1 MPKTRHIPTRS
12 CVSCGLKLP
21 KGQLIRI
28 FRNPEGPLQVDPAGE
43 GAGRGAY
50 LCGAASCWER
60 GVKKGVLERGLKSP
74 LSAADKEYLR
84 NFYQE
89 NLQEKP
95 QVNLQKTIPENLVGL
110 PSGEE

>member
-21 KGQLIRI
+21 KRQLIRI
-28 FRNPEGPLQVDPAGE
+28 FRNPEGPLQVDPAGK

-50 LCGAASCWER
+50 LCGAASCWKR
-60 GVKKGVLERGLKSP
+60 GVSKGVLERGLRAP

-84 NFYQE
+84 SFYQE
-89 NLQEKP
+89 NLQE
-95 QVNLQKTIPENLVGL
+95 TIPENLVGL

>member
-21 KGQLIRI
+21 KRQLIRI
-28 FRNPEGPLQVDPAGE
+28 FRIPEGTLRVDPTGK
-43 GAGRGAY
+43 GTGRGAY
-50 LCGAASCWER
+50 LCGANSCWER
-60 GVKKGVLERGLKSP
+60 GVGKGVLERGLRSP

-84 NFYQE
+84 SFYQE
-89 NLQEKP
+89 NLQE
-95 QVNLQKTIPENLVGL
+95 NLQETIPENLVGL

>member
-21 KGQLIRI
+21 KRQLLRI
-28 FRNPEGPLQVDPAGE
+28 FRIPEGPLRVDSAGKA
-43 GAGRGAY
+43 AGRGAY

-60 GVKKGVLERGLKSP
+60 GVSKGVLERGLRSA

-84 NFYQE
+84 SFYQ
-89 NLQEKP
+89 NHL
-95 QVNLQKTIPENLVGL
+95 QVNVQDHVKENLVGL
-110 PSGEE
+110 PAGEE